1 MARCTMFLQHQVIRC
16 NSFNGLLGKH
26 LEQTEN
32 KQNFKQTFNQMQM
45 MGLILHLIA
54 MFSGVFLQ

>member
-1 MARCTMFLQHQVIRC
+1 MFLQHQVIRC